1 MGAKHSQE
9 ELNVLRQQL
18 FTIELSIEELQAKLR
33 EAYIDYDVKSITKI
47 TEGG

>member
-9 ELNVLRQQL
+9 ELNGLRKQL
-18 FTIELSIEELQAKLR
+18 FTIELSMEELQAKLR

-47 TEGG
+47 SEGG